1 MNFAHNKNNVLR
13 LANEEGIIHGPDQ
26 VIAENTTE
34 SFRVQVGYPMGYFW
48 GYKTLGVFQNQAQID
63 KFLAEGGA
71 TKQGTP
77 APGDLIFQDTDEN
90 GVIDEKDKT
99 YIGNP
104 HPDFTG
110 SLSLNLSYKGLDFSM
125 TAYGAFGQQIMKC
138 YRSFSDTPND
148 NYTTDVYTKY
158 WTGEGSTNR
167 YPAFSFGKHEN
178 FKDISDIYLEDGDYV
193 KISNVTIGYNF
204 KNVWKNLPA
213 SQLRIYVAAQNLFT
227 ISKYTGMDP
236 EVGFGGG
243 VSWASGIDNGYYPS
257 SRTFMVGVNLKF

>member
-1 MNFAHNKNNVLR
+1 MLHNFVGDVENRGVELALSWFDKIGKDFQYDINLNFAHNKNKVLR
-13 LANEEGIIHGPDQ
+13 LANEEGIIHGPDA

-125 TAYGAFGQQIMKC
+125 TAYGAFGQQILKG
-138 YRSFSDTPND
+138 YRSYSDTPND

-158 WTGEGSTNR
+158 WTGEAL
-167 YPAFSFGKHEN
+167 PI
-178 FKDISDIYLEDGDYV
+178 DIQILLRKQEKTS
-193 KISNVTIGYNF
+193 KIFTTI
-204 KNVWKNLPA
+204 
-213 SQLRIYVAAQNLFT
+213 
-227 ISKYTGMDP
+227 
-236 EVGFGGG
+236 
-243 VSWASGIDNGYYPS
+243 
-257 SRTFMVGVNLKF
+257 